1 MNTIIGVITGLLKL
15 IVKILLLPVVLVL
28 TAVQLAGTVAVGL
41 SSWIFDLLGCLFIL
55 TGIFSY
61 GFGWDPAA
69 EMWRLIVI
77 GAGFC
82 AFPIIAGWLIVKIAG
97 LNMQVRIWIAS

>member
-1 MNTIIGVITGLLKL
+1 MNMIIGVITGLLKL

-28 TAVQLAGTVAVGL
+28 TVVQLAGTVAVGL
-41 SSWIFDLLGCLFIL
+41 SSWIFDFLGCLFIL

-61 GFGWDPAA
+61 GFGWDPVA

-82 AFPIIAGWLIVKIAG
+82 AFPIIAGWLIVKIAV
-97 LNMQVRIWIAS
+97 LNMQVKIWIAS